1 MATTRTTGITVL
13 ADGRATTINRSL
25 EVLRTILNRAALSY
39 RDPTVAPT
47 SKPCRRLEIMFRL
60 TYPLQGDRIIPNG
73 ED

>member
-47 SKPCRRLEIMFRL
+47 SKPWPPPGNYVSFDLSS
-60 TYPLQGDRIIPNG
+60 PGG
-73 ED
+73 